1 MTTLNVNALEPEGA
15 TTSMGVGLSGQN
27 TIIGGNTIKLNT
39 LKDAGGNTIFTSDGS
54 GNLSSVNSAFG
65 SGMALIL
72 SQTADGDATISFTA
86 NIDSTYTSYLFKF
99 YNINPVTDGAYFQF
113 QAGSGTYDTTT
124 TTTYFHAE
132 MSEGGA
138 DPSLAN
144 IPAETQAQ
152 GTDFQSINY
161 NIGNGGD
168 ESMAG
173 ELYLFN
179 PASTTYAKNF
189 YSRAICHIAG
199 DRIYNSYMAGYFNTA
214 SAITQVQF
222 KMDSGNFDGI
232 IKMFGMK

>member
-1 MTTLNVNALEPEGA
+1 
-15 TTSMGVGLSGQN
+15 
-27 TIIGGNTIKLNT
+27 
-39 LKDAGGNTIFTSDGS
+39 
-54 GNLSSVNSAFG
+54 
-65 SGMALIL
+65 
-72 SQTADGDATISFTA
+72 
-86 NIDSTYTSYLFKF
+86 
-99 YNINPVTDGAYFQF
+99 
-113 QAGSGTYDTTT
+113 
-124 TTTYFHAE
+124 

-199 DRIYNSYMAGYFNTA
+199 DRIYNSYMSGYFDTT

-232 IKMFGMK
+232 IKMFGVK